1 MNSKRRAE
9 LQRKLSLN
17 AVPRPPA
24 GLQERIKGDIPKYLA
39 AGRSDSAFNLRIA
52 ASILLVASTAAVTM
66 YLVGPQAKEQMVA
79 DAASATRPV
88 VFAPQKRAINQTAPS
103 APTEEV
109 RLEINQDEAVEL
121 PSRLMATN
129 APPPLPAP
137 QSVEGDAELLREEAK
152 EERSGVIGNVFGGL
166 ATEPQPQQMAKAA
179 AEPAPAPAPPPSA
192 PPSASAGAP
201 PQPVAAMADAAAAER
216 ITVTAE
222 APRIDLVQ
230 RAHAATIPLGRK
242 DSVFGIS
249 VNPDV
254 FHAIRDLLERH
265 ERPNPGAIDVEA
277 LVNYFAG
284 RPESRSRDGVR
295 FDVEASPAAINAD
308 GDHAILRFTLDTPD
322 AKGEGSIPPAASNAS
337 IEVSFND
344 KVVANA
350 RRIGDADE
358 LSPEPVLL
366 HGTSVTGLYAVELK
380 PNLKS
385 HQLVASVRLR
395 YTSLSNGTKH
405 TITRTVHGQDLARSW
420 QRATR
425 RHRLASLGAVWAES
439 LRGIAPP
446 YDVAQRAEELA
457 TQEPKNPHAQE
468 LARVITASTSGGF

>member
-17 AVPRPPA
+17 AIPRPPA
-24 GLQERIKGDIPKYLA
+24 GLQDRIKGDIPTYLKA
-39 AGRSDSAFNLRIA
+39 ERGDSAFNLRIA

-79 DAASATRPV
+79 DAASAARPV
-88 VFAPQKRAINQTAPS
+88 VFAPQKRALDQTAPS

-109 RLEINQDEAVEL
+109 NLDIHQESAVEL
-121 PSRLMATN
+121 PPRLLATN
-129 APPPLPAP
+129 APPPVPAR
-137 QSVEGDAELLREEAK
+137 QNDERDAGRMREETK
-152 EERSGVIGNVFGGL
+152 DERSGVIGNVFGSV
-166 ATEPQPQQMAKAA
+166 TELQSQPQMARAETAA
-179 AEPAPAPAPPPSA
+179 APAPHPSAGAAPAPPPV
-192 PPSASAGAP
+192 P
-201 PQPVAAMADAAAAER
+201 AMADADAAAAER

-222 APRIDLVQ
+222 APRIDFVQ
-230 RAHAATIPLGRK
+230 RAQAATISLERK
-242 DSVFGIS
+242 ESVFGIS
-249 VNPDV
+249 VNPGV
-254 FHAIRDLLERH
+254 FYAIRDALERH
-265 ERPNPGAIDVEA
+265 ERPNPTAIDIEA

-284 RPESRSRDGVR
+284 RPESRPREGVR
-295 FDVEASPAAINAD
+295 FDVEASPAAVNAD

-322 AKGEGSIPPAASNAS
+322 AKGTGSIPPAASDAS

-350 RRIGDADE
+350 RRIGDAEE
-358 LSPEPVLL
+358 LSAEPIVLQ
-366 HGTSVTGLYAVELK
+366 GTSVTALYAIELK

-395 YTSLSNGTKH
+395 YTSVSSGNKN
-405 TITRTVHGQDLARSW
+405 TITRTVRGQDLARSW

-425 RHRLASLGAVWAES
+425 RHRLASLGAVWAET
-439 LRGIAPP
+439 LRGTAPP
-446 YDVAQRAEELA
+446 FDVAQRAEELA

>member
-24 GLQERIKGDIPKYLA
+24 GLQERIKGDIPKYLEA
-39 AGRSDSAFNLRIA
+39 ERSHSAFNLRIA
-52 ASILLVASTAAVTM
+52 ASILLVASSAAVTM
-66 YLVGPQAKEQMVA
+66 YLVGPQAKQPMVA
-79 DAASATRPV
+79 DAASAARPV
-88 VFAPQKRAINQTAPS
+88 VFAPQKRAIKETAPS

-109 RLEINQDEAVEL
+109 RLEISEDAAVEL

-129 APPPLPAP
+129 APPPLSAS
-137 QSVEGDAELLREEAK
+137 QSDERDTEMVREEAK
-152 EERSGVIGNVFGGL
+152 AERSGVIGNVFGGL
-166 ATEPQPQQMAKAA
+166 TAGAQPQQIAA
-179 AEPAPAPAPPPSA
+179 AEPAPAPPPSA
-192 PPSASAGAP
+192 VSSAPAAAPAP
-201 PQPVAAMADAAAAER
+201 PVPAMADAAAAER
-216 ITVTAE
+216 IIVTAE
-222 APRIDLVQ
+222 APRIDFVQ
-230 RAHAATIPLGRK
+230 RAHAATIPLERK
-242 DSVFGIS
+242 GSVFGIS

-254 FHAIRDLLERH
+254 FHAIRATLERH
-265 ERPNPGAIDVEA
+265 ERPNPAAIDIEA

-284 RPESRSRDGVR
+284 RPESRPREGLR

-308 GDHAILRFTLDTPD
+308 GDHAILRFTLDTAD
-322 AKGEGSIPPAASNAS
+322 AKSAGSIPPAAKDAS

-358 LSPEPVLL
+358 LSTEPILL
-366 HGTSVTGLYAVELK
+366 HGTSVTALYAIELK

-385 HQLVASVRLR
+385 SQLVASVRLR
-395 YTSLSNGTKH
+395 YTSLSNGSKH
-405 TITRTVHGQDLARSW
+405 TITRTVRGQDLARSW

-425 RHRLASLGAVWAES
+425 RHRLASLGAVWAET
-439 LRGIAPP
+439 LRGTAPAL
-446 YDVAQRAEELA
+446 DVAQRAEELA

>member
-24 GLQERIKGDIPKYLA
+24 GLQERIKGDIPKYLKA
-39 AGRSDSAFNLRIA
+39 ERGNSAFNLRIA

-109 RLEINQDEAVEL
+109 RLEISEDSAVEL

-129 APPPLPAP
+129 APPPLPARR
-137 QSVEGDAELLREEAK
+137 SDERDTEMLREEAK
-152 EERSGVIGNVFGGL
+152 AESSGVTGNVAGGL
-166 ATEPQPQQMAKAA
+166 AVGAQPQQMAKA
-179 AEPAPAPAPPPSA
+179 EPAPVPPPSAVAAPAAAPAPPVP
-192 PPSASAGAP
+192 
-201 PQPVAAMADAAAAER
+201 AMADAAAAER

-222 APRIDLVQ
+222 APRIDFVQ

-249 VNPDV
+249 VNPGV
-254 FHAIRDLLERH
+254 FHAIRDTLERH
-265 ERPNPGAIDVEA
+265 ERPNPGSIDLEA

-284 RPESRSRDGVR
+284 RPEGRPREGVR
-295 FDVEASPAAINAD
+295 FDVEASPAAVNAD

-322 AKGEGSIPPAASNAS
+322 AQGAGSIPPAAKDAS

-344 KVVANA
+344 KVVAHA

-358 LSPEPVLL
+358 LSTEPILL
-366 HGTSVTGLYAVELK
+366 HGTSVTALYAIELK

-385 HQLVASVRLR
+385 NQLVASVRLR
-395 YTSLSNGTKH
+395 YTSLSNGSKH
-405 TITRTVHGQDLARSW
+405 TITRTVRGQDLARSW

-425 RHRLASLGAVWAES
+425 RHRLASLGAVWGET
-439 LRGIAPP
+439 LRGTAPAF
-446 YDVAQRAEELA
+446 DVAQRAEELA
-457 TQEPKNPHAQE
+457 TQEPKNSHAQE